1 MHELLHEGGLFDELV
16 EKKKALFKI
25 LNLSLPTSEQIFEQY
40 KEPEDSDE
48 LMDIEGTVA
57 GTVDSD
63 MTASLIPSKSSGAP
77 LIVTEKRAKF

>member
-1 MHELLHEGGLFDELV
+1 MNLFDELV

-63 MTASLIPSKSSGAP
+63 MTAPLIPSKSSGAP